1 MNVEHDPLC
10 NNQPEH
16 FDGSILW
23 PERCTCD
30 LLAKVRADERE
41 KAAQLIARMC
51 DTNLRLLTAPERQVL
66 DNAIA
71 AVRGES

>member
-1 MNVEHDPLC
+1 MIEHDSLC
-10 NNQPEH
+10 DYQPEH

-41 KAAQLIARMC
+41 KAVQRVGEMHGQRRIRSIAR
-51 DTNLRLLTAPERQVL
+51 V
-66 DNAIA
+66 IA